1 MAQMLLIDKA
11 IMHLEA
17 DLRWLDMIEM
27 RIEAIKGQPIA
38 EVEVRRRGRP
48 RKGDKGST
56 YPPPP
61 ASS

>member
-1 MAQMLLIDKA
+1 MSDKV

-27 RIEAIKGQPIA
+27 RIESIKKQPLD

-56 YPPPP
+56 YPPPT
-61 ASS
+61 A